1 MEFMIGQELPNQARY
16 FEGKAAEERVAAMLM
31 DMGFSLED
39 TSGTNGEPDLIAV
52 KEGRK
57 AAIEVK
63 SIWPFSKSKKSGIR
77 GTQISGIR
85 IEIWE
90 LEALKEWAEKNG
102 ALDVWII
109 TEIRIPHSSHGPVYL
124 WARAQDLPGP
134 VASLKWIY
142 VSLYDLLGVAFFTD
156 RPGRRR

>member
-1 MEFMIGQELPNQARY
+1 MIDESLSNEARY
-16 FEGKAAEERVAAMLM
+16 SEGKDAEYRVAAILM

-63 SIWPFSKSKKSGIR
+63 SIWPFSKSKKSGVR
-77 GTQISGIR
+77 GTQVSGIR
-85 IEIWE
+85 IEIGE
-90 LEALKEWAEKNG
+90 LEALKEWARFNG

-134 VASLKWIY
+134 VASLTWLY
-142 VSLYDLLGVAFFTD
+142 VSFYDLIGVAFFAD